1 MGPDKFSGRG
11 KIGFMDTQVTLTL
24 PDYLY
29 QQVEAAARHSHRPV
43 TDLLVDVLAEA
54 FPPVYVHPQRA
65 RMLEEQQA
73 YERQR
78 EAILAQYEGEYVA
91 VHGGKVVDH
100 DVDEIELV
108 KRIQKN
114 YPNDVVHIRLASRKP
129 DTELRMRS
137 PRFVDLF

>member
-1 MGPDKFSGRG
+1 
-11 KIGFMDTQVTLTL
+11 MDTQVTLTL
-24 PDYLY
+24 PDYIY
-29 QQVEAAARHSHRPV
+29 RQVEAAARRSQRPV
-43 TDLLVDVLAEA
+43 ADVLVDVVAEA

-65 RMLEEQQA
+65 QMLEEQQA

-100 DVDEIELV
+100 DVAEMELV

-114 YPNDVVHIRLASRKP
+114 YHPTDVVHIRLASRKP
-129 DTELRMRS
+129 DTELLMRS
-137 PRFVDLF
+137 PRFVDLY